1 MKKITKITK
10 QEAKITAKL
19 FIINLLKYS
28 DGFSTYGID
37 RTDRSL
43 TEANVDNVIQEEIE
57 ILISKLRKGLEK
69 TDALSSYDCILEA
82 KRVVREAKE
91 GKDK

>member
-37 RTDRSL
+37 RTDRSSP
-43 TEANVDNVIQEEIE
+43 EANVDNVIQEEIE
-57 ILISKLRKGLEK
+57 ILISKLRKGLEN
-69 TDALSSYDCILEA
+69 TDALSSYDCISEA

-91 GKDK
+91 RKDK